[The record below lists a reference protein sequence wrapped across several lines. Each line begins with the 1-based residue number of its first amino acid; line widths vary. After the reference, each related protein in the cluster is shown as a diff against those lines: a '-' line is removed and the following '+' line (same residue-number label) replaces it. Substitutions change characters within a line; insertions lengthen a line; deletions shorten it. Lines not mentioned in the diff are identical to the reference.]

1 MLTGNDIGKRVIVY
15 DTFKLK
21 WEPTDYSL
29 AAIDSSIGYGYLDAE
44 NKKAWRWPLKHIRVL
59 DGY

>member
-1 MLTGNDIGKRVIVY
+1 MLTGNDIGKRVIVF

-21 WEPTDYSL
+21 WEPTVYHL

-44 NKKAWRWPLKHIRVL
+44 GKKAWRWLLKHIRVL
-59 DGY
+59 DI